1 MLNPTTSQVSR
12 CLWTVS
18 TRSYWATCCRE
29 LRHLGQGGEASHR
42 FCWESRRFLTWS
54 VGITRDVSHNDK
66 EKFGDRIFGNS
77 PRSGCAHFQ
86 NSSSFIISKLFVIF
100 KSQIVFK
107 IQIFSSL
114 SGKQQFH
121 AVCCHIGDKHQMP
134 YTNIH
139 CSVLVYAISAV
150 FLLCRRI
157 LDHCHSWSRGGAM
170 CGTSSEPKILRL
182 VRFLDE
188 SEAIMSR

>member
-1 MLNPTTSQVSR
+1 MKYNIKKGGRAQCSTHQLPKCHGACGPYPPGPTGPQV
-12 CLWTVS
+12 TVNS
-18 TRSYWATCCRE
+18 GT
-29 LRHLGQGGEASHR
+29 HFGQGGEASHR

-54 VGITRDVSHNDK
+54 VGITRDVSHNDE

-100 KSQIVFK
+100 KNQIVFK

-121 AVCCHIGDKHQMP
+121 AVCCQIGDRHQMP

-150 FLLCRRI
+150 FI
-157 LDHCHSWSRGGAM
+157 L
-170 CGTSSEPKILRL
+170 
-182 VRFLDE
+182 
-188 SEAIMSR
+188 